1 ARVTTIPPAQ
11 RSIVADETKSLVEAV
26 AQSQSVP
33 KLTLQNAP
41 DIPECREIVNQEII
55 DLVNAAAEDPAE
67 VFERNRRAHPHMI
80 MMPPP
85 LECASKLWV
94 AVRQGNRAS
103 VSAISPELL
112 SLRRKPVAGYFNL
125 GALSA
130 SVGLNTDPANGVEG
144 YQGENSISIDP
155 NNPLHLIA
163 FSNTFF
169 KDSTPACQSPT
180 GGTANTFGTM
190 ALFGST
196 NGGASWTYN
205 CAPWPAALTGGVTG
219 ATFWFGSDP
228 ALAWDNQG
236 RAYACYML
244 ISQSASAS
252 GAAIVVARSS
262 DNGASWQSLGTVVN
276 GIASTTQGNDKEMMA
291 IDNTS
296 GQAFSHP
303 GRIYVIWDAAN
314 AEKIAFSD
322 DGAAWTTVN
331 FPSNT
336 GAIGGNVVVGVDG

>member
-1 ARVTTIPPAQ
+1 MKQHRAIFVAFIISLAFLVIATVISPKWLTQHASAASPAAALTTVPVQ
-11 RSIVADETKSLVEAV
+11 RSIVGGQTKSFVEAI

-33 KLTLQNAP
+33 ILTRQNAP
-41 DIPECREIVNQEII
+41 DIPECREIVNQEIL

-94 AVRQGNRAS
+94 AVRQGNRAP
-103 VSAISPELL
+103 VSAINPELL
-112 SLRRKPVAGYFNL
+112 SLRRNPVAAFFNL
-125 GALSA
+125 DALNA
-130 SVGLNTDPANGVEG
+130 SVGTNIDTANGVEG

-196 NGGASWTYN
+196 DGGATWTYN
-205 CAPWPAALTGGVTG
+205 CAPWPATLTGGVAG
-219 ATFWFGSDP
+219 A
-228 ALAWDNQG
+228 
-236 RAYACYML
+236 
-244 ISQSASAS
+244 
-252 GAAIVVARSS
+252 
-262 DNGASWQSLGTVVN
+262 
-276 GIASTTQGNDKEMMA
+276 
-291 IDNTS
+291 
-296 GQAFSHP
+296 
-303 GRIYVIWDAAN
+303 
-314 AEKIAFSD
+314 
-322 DGAAWTTVN
+322 
-331 FPSNT
+331 
-336 GAIGGNVVVGVDG
+336 